1 MNDNVNHPSHYADNG
16 PFECIELTEQ
26 YDFCLG
32 NAIKY
37 VWRHNDKGKPVEDLS
52 KARWYVQREID
63 RIQRD
68 IDRIGEPGIYVPDDD
83 GLPARLADINFAHM
97 AGFWHAL
104 DVGDLDLM
112 KQAIQSRLDTLTKQE
127 DAA

>member
-1 MNDNVNHPSHYADNG
+1 MTDNVNHPHHYADNG
-16 PFECIELTEQ
+16 PFECIELTEK
-26 YDFCLG
+26 YDFCVG

-52 KARWYVQREID
+52 KALWYVQRE
-63 RIQRD
+63 

-83 GLPARLADINFAHM
+83 GLPARLSVIDFAHM
-97 AGFWHAL
+97 ADFWLAL

-112 KQAIQSRLDTLTKQE
+112 KQAIRSRIDTLTKQE
-127 DAA
+127 DEACDEP